1 MMDRSMFVLRNGPV
15 GCAVACSGWRRARGG
30 GVENDKLAVEKPCA
44 AELAVEKPCAAGR
57 LSCGPTSAADCF
69 TTYASN
75 RIIQVGVRQTML
87 KHCYRLKI
95 GLDAVDR
102 CSSETYEALASPCAQ
117 FVRRKA
123 VKTFEALR
131 ASGQ

>member
-1 MMDRSMFVLRNGPV
+1 MTIDRSMFVLRKGPV
-15 GCAVACSGWRRARGG
+15 GWAVAWSGWRRARAG
-30 GVENDKLAVEKPCA
+30 GVEKLVEI
-44 AELAVEKPCAAGR
+44 ELVFVEEPCAAGR

-123 VKTFEALR
+123 VKTALR